1 MHPQL
6 TTLHFHGISWPIG
19 SYGVLLTL
27 ALGVGALLALW
38 RGKQAGLEEGALISS
53 LALAIAFGF
62 VGAFACS
69 VGVRFIQLGSLSAA
83 LAQPGIVFYG
93 ALIGGAAGL
102 SIGARS
108 FGLPLLAAWEA
119 MLPALPIAHAIGR
132 VGCFFGGCCFGAH
145 TELPWGVTYPGE
157 MNARHPWPLYE
168 AAVLCVLALL
178 FWRAPTARA
187 GTCSGSENANPSSVP
202 GRRALRYVL
211 CYACARPLLEPLRGD
226 AVRGVFGLVSTSQVI
241 SLAIIAACSYAL
253 TLPALVQAVER
264 SRTSA

>member
-6 TTLHFHGISWPIG
+6 TTLHLHGVSWPIG

-27 ALGVGALLALW
+27 ALGVGALLALR

-53 LALAIAFGF
+53 LALAVASGF

-69 VGVRFIQLGSLSAA
+69 VVVRFIQLGSLSAA

-102 SIGARS
+102 SVGARS
-108 FGLPLLAAWEA
+108 FGLPLLAAWDA

-157 MNARHPWPLYE
+157 LIARHPWPLYE
-168 AAVLCVLALL
+168 AAMLCALAAL
-178 FWRAPTARA
+178 FWHAPKNET
-187 GTCSGSENANPSSVP
+187 PP

-211 CYACARPLLEPLRGD
+211 GYACSRLLLEPLRGD
-226 AVRGVFGLVSTSQVI
+226 AVRGVFGVVSTSQLI
-241 SLAIIAACSYAL
+241 SLLIIAACSYLLFNPRSHQRRSPVVKL
-253 TLPALVQAVER
+253 TPR
-264 SRTSA
+264 M